1 MKKLISVILILAIS
15 GLIMS
20 CSKGNNH
27 STGVY
32 MLLDTSGTYAQEL
45 DKAHTIIKYLLG
57 TLQPS
62 DTLAVARIDTGS
74 FSEKD
79 IIAKVKFDQRPSV
92 ANNQKRAFITKMDDF
107 VKNVKSAQYTD
118 IEGGLLQAVDY
129 LDETRS
135 GKKIVIIF
143 SDLKQELAK
152 GHKRD
157 IEFNLTGYKVV
168 AVNVTKLNEDIQT
181 PKNYLDRVSEWRKKV
196 EDANGKWLRI
206 NEMDHIDQIFTSKEL

>member
-1 MKKLISVILILAIS
+1 MKKTVTAILMISILFW
-15 GLIMS
+15 IMG
-20 CSKGNNH
+20 CTRTVDR

-57 TLQPS
+57 ILQPS

-92 ANNQKRAFITKMDDF
+92 ANDQKRAFLNKMDHF
-107 VKNVKSAQYTD
+107 VKHVKSAQYTD
-118 IEGGLLQAVDY
+118 IEGGLLQAIDY

-157 IEFNLTGYKVV
+157 VDFNLEGFKIV
-168 AVNVTKLNEDIQT
+168 AVNVTKLDEDVRA
-181 PKNYLDRVSEWRKKV
+181 PRNYIDRVALWRTKV
-196 EDANGKWLRI
+196 EQANGKWLRI
-206 NEMDHIDQIFTSKEL
+206 NEMDHIDQIFEN

>member
-1 MKKLISVILILAIS
+1 MKKTFTVILILAIFS
-15 GLIMS
+15 LIIG
-20 CSKGNNH
+20 CSKGVDR

-32 MLLDTSGTYAQEL
+32 MLIDTSGTYAKEL

-57 TLQPS
+57 VLQPA

-92 ANNQKRAFITKMDDF
+92 ANDQKRAFVTKMDDF

-118 IEGGLLQAVDY
+118 IEGGLLQAIDY

-135 GKKIVIIF
+135 GKKVIIIF

-157 IEFNLTGYKVV
+157 IDFNLTGYKVV
-168 AVNVTKLNEDIQT
+168 AVNVTKLSEDIRA
-181 PKNYLDRVSEWRKKV
+181 PKNYLDRVAEWRGKV
-196 EDANGKWLRI
+196 EEANGKWLRI
-206 NEMDHIDQIFTSKEL
+206 NEMDHIDQIFD

>member
-1 MKKLISVILILAIS
+1 
-15 GLIMS
+15 
-20 CSKGNNH
+20 
-27 STGVY
+27 

-45 DKAHTIIKYLLG
+45 HKAHTIVKYLLG
-57 TLQPS
+57 ILQPA

-79 IIAKVKFDQRPSV
+79 IIARVKFDQRPSV
-92 ANNQKRAFITKMDDF
+92 ANDQKRAFISKMDDF
-107 VKNVKSAQYTD
+107 VKNVKSAQFTD

-143 SDLKQELAK
+143 SDLKQELAR

-157 IEFNLTGYKVV
+157 IDFNLTGYKVV
-168 AVNVTKLNEDIQT
+168 AVNVTKLSEDIRA
-181 PKNYLDRVSEWRKKV
+181 PKNYLDRVSDWRGKV
-196 EDANGKWLRI
+196 EAANGSWLRI
-206 NEMDHIDQIFTSKEL
+206 NEMDHIDQIFKR

>member
-1 MKKLISVILILAIS
+1 MKKTFTVILILAIFS
-15 GLIMS
+15 LIIG
-20 CSKGNNH
+20 CSKGVDR

-32 MLLDTSGTYAQEL
+32 MLIDTSGTYAKEL

-57 TLQPS
+57 ILQPA

-92 ANNQKRAFITKMDDF
+92 ANDQKRAFVTKMDDF

-118 IEGGLLQAVDY
+118 IEGGLLQAIDY

-135 GKKIVIIF
+135 GKKIIII
-143 SDLKQELAK
+143 LL
-152 GHKRD
+152 
-157 IEFNLTGYKVV
+157 NL
-168 AVNVTKLNEDIQT
+168 L
-181 PKNYLDRVSEWRKKV
+181 PK
-196 EDANGKWLRI
+196 
-206 NEMDHIDQIFTSKEL
+206 

>member
-1 MKKLISVILILAIS
+1 MLI
-15 GLIMS
+15 
-20 CSKGNNH
+20 
-27 STGVY
+27 
-32 MLLDTSGTYAQEL
+32 DTSGTYAKEL

-57 TLQPS
+57 ILQPA

-92 ANNQKRAFITKMDDF
+92 ANDQKRSFVTKMDNF

-118 IEGGLLQAVDY
+118 IEGGLLQAIDY

-135 GKKIVIIF
+135 GKKIIIIF

-157 IEFNLTGYKVV
+157 IDFNLTGYKVV
-168 AVNVTKLNEDIQT
+168 AVNVTKLSEDIRA
-181 PKNYLDRVSEWRKKV
+181 PKNYLDRVAEWRRKV
-196 EDANGKWLRI
+196 EEANGEWLRI
-206 NEMDHIDQIFTSKEL
+206 NEMDHIEQIFN

>member
-1 MKKLISVILILAIS
+1 MKKTFTAVLILSIS
-15 GLIMS
+15 LLVG
-20 CSKGNNH
+20 CTKGNER

-32 MLLDTSGTYAQEL
+32 MLIDTSGTYAQEL
-45 DKAHTIIKYLLG
+45 DKAHAIIKYLLG
-57 TLQPS
+57 VLQPA

-79 IIAKVKFDQRPSV
+79 IIAKVRFDQRPSV
-92 ANNQKRAFITKMDDF
+92 ANDQKRAFVAKMDNF

-135 GKKIVIIF
+135 AKKIVIIF

-152 GHKRD
+152 GHQRD
-157 IEFNLTGYKVV
+157 IDFNLTGYKVV
-168 AVNVTKLNEDIQT
+168 AVNVTKLNEDIRA
-181 PKNYLDRVSEWRKKV
+181 PKNYLARVAEWRGKV
-196 EDANGKWLRI
+196 EDANGRWLRL
-206 NEMDHIDQIFTSKEL
+206 NEMDHIDQIFEN

>member
-1 MKKLISVILILAIS
+1 MKKTLTTIIMLSLFLLVI
-15 GLIMS
+15 G
-20 CSKGNNH
+20 CSKGNER

-32 MLLDTSGTYAQEL
+32 MLIDTSGTYAQEL

-57 TLQPS
+57 ILQPA

-79 IIAKVKFDQRPSV
+79 IIARAKFDQRPSV
-92 ANNQKRAFITKMDDF
+92 ANDQKRAFITKMDNF
-107 VKNVKSAQYTD
+107 VKNVRSAQYTD
-118 IEGGLLQAVDY
+118 IEGGLLQAIDY

-135 GKKIVIIF
+135 GKKIIIIF

-157 IEFNLTGYKVV
+157 IDFNLTGYKVV
-168 AVNVTKLNEDIQT
+168 AVNVTKLNEDIRA
-181 PKNYLDRVSEWRKKV
+181 PINYLDRVAEWKGKV
-196 EDANGKWLRI
+196 ESSNGNWLRI
-206 NEMDHIDQIFTSKEL
+206 NEMDHIDQIFK

>member
-1 MKKLISVILILAIS
+1 MKKTFTAILILSILS
-15 GLIMS
+15 LLVG
-20 CSKGNNH
+20 CSKGTDR

-32 MLLDTSGTYAQEL
+32 MLIDTSGTYAQEL

-57 TLQPS
+57 ILQPA

-79 IIAKVKFDQRPSV
+79 IIAKVRFDQRPSV
-92 ANNQKRAFITKMDDF
+92 ANDQKRAFITKMDNF
-107 VKNVKSAQYTD
+107 VKNVKNAQYTD
-118 IEGGLLQAVDY
+118 IEGGLLQAIDY
-129 LDETRS
+129 LDETKS

-157 IEFNLTGYKVV
+157 IDFNLTGYKVV
-168 AVNVTKLNEDIQT
+168 AVNVTKLSEDIRA
-181 PKNYLDRVSEWRKKV
+181 PKNYLDRVAEWRGKV
-196 EDANGKWLRI
+196 EAANGRWLRL
-206 NEMDHIDQIFTSKEL
+206 NEMDHVDQIFR